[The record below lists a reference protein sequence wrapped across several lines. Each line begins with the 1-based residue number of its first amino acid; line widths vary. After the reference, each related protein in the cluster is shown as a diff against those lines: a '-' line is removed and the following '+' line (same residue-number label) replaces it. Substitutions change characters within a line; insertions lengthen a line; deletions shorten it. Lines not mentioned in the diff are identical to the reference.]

1 MLRYR
6 LPDGRSWKRLWEG
19 WVGSFTML
27 LVFAGASCKENV
39 QDGWERGTDDLSSRV
54 HCPLEGLAVSSTAVP
69 VPDSDAAGQHTLD
82 GAPVE
87 CVEDG
92 WWETCSFSRRRKCR
106 RCCAFL
112 ESDMVLVVQ
121 VRSSVMCTPRNLV
134 LLTLSTVELSMVSGG
149 WSTEFSPEVHHNL
162 LCLLHIEGQIVNAT
176 TTQPAVPLP
185 LCSAFHR
192 CC

>member
-1 MLRYR
+1 M
-6 LPDGRSWKRLWEG
+6 GG
-19 WVGSFTML
+19 VGGVL
-27 LVFAGASCKENV
+27 HDAVGFAGASCKENV

-69 VPDSDAAGQHTLD
+69 IPDSDAAGQHTLD

-92 WWETCSFSRRRKCR
+92 WWETCSFQPAERKCR

-149 WSTEFSPEVHHNL
+149 W
-162 LCLLHIEGQIVNAT
+162 
-176 TTQPAVPLP
+176 
-185 LCSAFHR
+185 
-192 CC
+192 